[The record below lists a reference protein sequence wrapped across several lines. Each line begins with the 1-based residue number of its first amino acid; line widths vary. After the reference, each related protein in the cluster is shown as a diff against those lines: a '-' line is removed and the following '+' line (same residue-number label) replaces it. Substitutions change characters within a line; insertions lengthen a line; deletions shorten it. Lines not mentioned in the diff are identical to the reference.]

1 MDILFMYCG
10 FQTGFHLDFGRT
22 VRRYQRGNQNANQRK
37 TDNAMAKRKKDKRT
51 SGDLQNNT

>member
-1 MDILFMYCG
+1 MKTTGHKQDIYEN
-10 FQTGFHLDFGRT
+10 LDFGRT

-37 TDNAMAKRKKDKRT
+37 TDNTMAKRKKDKRT